1 VKKYLL
7 TCFLLSL
14 LIILGCNEKN
24 QEAILKNDSGSIEL
38 ICNQQARVSTNECT
52 VKQFDDLQSFQI
64 FKTAIESAEKMS
76 GKIDYAAE
84 YNLNITFHEDQ
95 TTKAFHLSL
104 GTKRDM
110 KGLLVDLIDTNQG
123 YEIPVTQANKLRDL
137 IGLRRISQ

>member
-7 TCFLLSL
+7 TFFLLSL
-14 LIILGCNEKN
+14 LIILGCKEKN
-24 QEAILKNDSGSIEL
+24 QDARLENDGGSIDL

-52 VKQFDDLQSFQI
+52 DQQFDDLQSFQI

-84 YNLNITFHEDQ
+84 YNLNITFHKDQ

-110 KGLLVDLIDTNQG
+110 KGLLVNLIDTNQG

-137 IGLRRISQ
+137 IGLQLYSQ